1 MDSIRTNANIK
12 LLTELYSDN
21 NENFSAN
28 INASREKLLTPDKTI
43 PSKQIKPLLNGGR
56 FSINIDGAVFECL
69 FAVNP
74 GKYLYVVYNGAKY
87 GDKVNYTP
95 KFPRWSYYPILNGC
109 YLGIDD
115 PTYWMGTDIELAWFY
130 GTKER
135 SYIADSLKIVHAVCE
150 AKNIPSEN
158 VIFFSSSGGGY
169 TGIYAS
175 ALWRHSLSI
184 SINPQIYIQNWQ
196 YARDFTRIT
205 GIDLTEEDPLHR
217 NDLFSHIH
225 EHPLSHHVIVVNA
238 ESVDDFS
245 QQVIPF
251 AKECNINLRY
261 GLNRYK
267 NILIWIY
274 QAKYTSPH
282 KAFETQSIFLAIEF
296 IARKFQEGWGEGIP
310 DSMQYLAVLINESW
324 RDYYERCN
332 DLSILK
338 NKIRNQKD
346 IDVDFNDDPDEK
358 DVLSFSLDNTF
369 EEITLTPIE
378 KNWNFFRY
386 NNFKPYTEYLI
397 VLEDVIPVT
406 ELSKFTIGL
415 YDFKKEKVIKF
426 MEYSFDNKIV
436 LNFSLGEYT
445 DGLGLVIYAGIAG
458 KTKNQSISIGRLC
471 IYSH

>member
-1 MDSIRTNANIK
+1 MNFIDTSANIR

-21 NENFSAN
+21 NANFAASINEN
-28 INASREKLLTPDKTI
+28 RKKLLTPDKTI
-43 PSKQIKPLLNGGR
+43 PSKQVKPLLNGGR
-56 FSINIDGAVFECL
+56 FSITIDNAIFECL
-69 FAVNP
+69 FAANP
-74 GKYLYVVYNGAKY
+74 GKYLYVVYNGSKY

-95 KFPRWSYYPILNGC
+95 KFPRWSYYPIFNGC

-115 PTYWMGTDIELAWFY
+115 PSYWMGSDIELAWFY

-135 SYIADSLKIVHAVCE
+135 SYIVDSLKIVHAVCE
-150 AKNIPSEN
+150 AKNIPLEN

-169 TGIYAS
+169 TGLYAS
-175 ALWRHSLSI
+175 ALWKHSLSI
-184 SINPQIYIQNWQ
+184 SINPQIYIQNWK
-196 YARDFTRIT
+196 YACEFSRIT

-245 QQVIPF
+245 RQIIPF

-274 QAKYTSPH
+274 QAKYPSPH

-310 DSMQYLAVLINESW
+310 DSMQYMAVLINESW
-324 RDYYERCN
+324 HDYYEKCN
-332 DLSILK
+332 TLSTIE
-338 NKIRNQKD
+338 NKIKNQED
-346 IDVDFNDDPDEK
+346 IDIDFNDDFDEK
-358 DVLSFSLDNTF
+358 DRESFSLDNTL
-369 EEITLTPIE
+369 EEITLAPTE
-378 KNWNFFRY
+378 RNWNYFRY
-386 NNFKPYTEYLI
+386 NKFKAHTKYSIIIENATPLTNI
-397 VLEDVIPVT
+397 T
-406 ELSKFTIGL
+406 SFTVGL
-415 YDFKKEKVIKF
+415 YDFKKEKIIRF
-426 MEYSFDNKIV
+426 MEHSFGDTIV
-436 LNFSLGEYT
+436 LNFSLGKYA

-458 KTKNQSISIGRLC
+458 QTKNQSITIKRIR